1 MNKARLYPTVYCE
14 DHERRFPPSAEPPAK
29 RPRHSVE
36 EEGGEE
42 EDVEE
47 EELGGGDA
55 VVDDHD
61 GSDADGEAFF
71 DRDSDLSASDDD
83 ERELAAASDADD
95 EEDDEGQ
102 EGDEGEGDG
111 EGDEKGNEDAVSDD
125 DDFMMDEEEPNP
137 SISWDDAVQRGLIS
151 PDLREL
157 RRPELVWEAPV
168 YPDTPKGKEEKRVA
182 AQVWKTVLNQI
193 SHRESAASAIRAL
206 QAYKENSDFHHILLE
221 DAIPKTYKS
230 CLKMVGISLK
240 DITPYEIQLCGRCGK
255 HPFLVPDEI
264 KCPLCLTPK
273 KHKKYPT
280 TPFFYYPL
288 GRRLCKIMNN
298 EFLSSQVPD
307 AIRKARD
314 KFGTV
319 VRAHLR
325 GL

>member
-1 MNKARLYPTVYCE
+1 
-14 DHERRFPPSAEPPAK
+14 
-29 RPRHSVE
+29 
-36 EEGGEE
+36 
-42 EDVEE
+42 
-47 EELGGGDA
+47 

-111 EGDEKGNEDAVSDD
+111 EGDEEGNEDAVSDD